1 MKRGSISTKITA
13 AKEKEQRKRKRE
25 EGERRRR
32 KKKKAMVAL
41 LVFIKATLEI
51 VCGQKL
57 LLDGTGLFGGNLSKK
72 PFRYS
77 YDSFMHSLPTII
89 LTENLMGLRLVP

>member
-1 MKRGSISTKITA
+1 
-13 AKEKEQRKRKRE
+13 
-25 EGERRRR
+25 
-32 KKKKAMVAL
+32 MVAL